1 MNASDDGYGVTTGY
15 TYGYYRRLSPSWLRL
30 MATIHSV
37 PFPEGEPFRYFELG
51 YGQGVS
57 LNVHAATNPGE
68 YWGTDYNPE
77 HVEFA
82 RQMAQASG
90 APVHLL
96 DLSFEELAERD
107 DLPQFQV
114 IVAHGIWSWISD
126 SSRAAVLRFVDKH
139 LVPGGLLYLSYN
151 ALPGAASGIAVQRL
165 IRTLTQSMDPALS
178 ERERFEQACE
188 HLRTIE
194 GAANSHFANYSKARE
209 RLDRILNAKST
220 YVLHEYTVDAWEP
233 MLLTDV
239 AAALRPIG
247 LEFIGTAELDS
258 RMAWQV
264 TDNGH
269 SDDLGPASNQT
280 TLGSVMLR
288 EALRD
293 FEFDRQFRNDLFVR
307 GSARAGPEASKRLL
321 MEQSFALTRHPDA
334 VGIVADDASDETD
347 AALCRAVLSEFL
359 NRPDGIAA
367 VDTISDSLHGATPS
381 RILRSILLSAGVG
394 ALHPVGED
402 IDEAEIKRAR
412 ALNGFLMMDQ
422 PANSKINI
430 AASPLVGAGVRCFGP
445 APISGVTLANDPD
458 HLDQLSKNSIE
469 GRQCREGVNFTALAL
484 LKMSAIYSAQRAI
497 LENLKIETKI

>member
-1 MNASDDGYGVTTGY
+1 MTESDDGYGVSTGY

-37 PFPEGEPFRYFELG
+37 PFPAGEPFRYFELG

-77 HVEFA
+77 HVKFA
-82 RQMAQASG
+82 RQMAEASG
-90 APVHLL
+90 APVNLL

-107 DLPQFQV
+107 DLPQFHV

-126 SSRAAVLRFVDKH
+126 SSRAAILRFVDKH
-139 LVPGGLLYLSYN
+139 LAPGGLLYLSYN

-178 ERERFEQACE
+178 ESERFERARVY
-188 HLRTIE
+188 LRALE
-194 GAANSHFANYSKARE
+194 SSPNSHFANYPKAKE

-247 LEFIGTAELDS
+247 LEFSGSAELDS
-258 RMAWQV
+258 RTAWQA
-264 TDNGH
+264 TDDGH
-269 SDDLGPASNQT
+269 LDDLGATSSQT
-280 TLGSVMLR
+280 ALDAVMLR

-307 GSARAGPEASKRLL
+307 GPVRADPDASKRML
-321 MEQSFALTRHPDA
+321 MEQRFALTRHPDA
-334 VGIVADDASDETD
+334 VDIVADDTSDEAD
-347 AALCRAVLSEFL
+347 AALCRDVLREFL
-359 NRPDGIAA
+359 KRPDGIAA
-367 VDTISDSLHGATPS
+367 VDPIADSLRGAIPNH
-381 RILRSILLSAGVG
+381 ILTSILLCAGAG
-394 ALHPVGED
+394 ALHPVAGNLDEGEIRRATRLNRFFA
-402 IDEAEIKRAR
+402 IDQAAKTKIK
-412 ALNGFLMMDQ
+412 F
-422 PANSKINI
+422 
-430 AASPLVGAGVRCFGP
+430 AASPVVGAGVPFFEPVRAFE
-445 APISGVTLANDPD
+445 AAISHGARTAS
-458 HLDQLSKNSIE
+458 QLIHYESKNKLRDGTLIDLSALE
-469 GRQCREGVNFTALAL
+469 YLQTATVYLQ
-484 LKMSAIYSAQRAI
+484 KSKI
-497 LENLKIETKI
+497 LTHLSVKI